1 MPFDSREYVVHFRLI
16 QPVGGGGGGGAGA
29 VPFWPIQSVG
39 EGVCCPLWRSS
50 TREGGGGGPWP
61 PCPHPGDAHN
71 WVYMLCRPCLLGGCS
86 ASLAYGANVG
96 SFLPHTIFG
105 GAMVFI

>member
-16 QPVGGGGGGGAGA
+16 QPVGGGGGGVLVLSPFGPFNQWGRGFAVRFGA
-29 VPFWPIQSVG
+29 VQPG
-39 EGVCCPLWRSS
+39 R
-50 TREGGGGGPWP
+50 GGGGPWP